1 MRFRSTSAPS
11 QFYILHAAL
20 RDVQCCL
27 LISRRSSVAL
37 VVNLLVP
44 RARRRP
50 AITLRLRIS
59 FGHPTRGSCGPRRA
73 RKCSRLCCDSTCI
86 CICYKLCYMR

>member
-44 RARRRP
+44 RTRRQP
-50 AITLRLRIS
+50 AITLRVETANQFWASHARLM
-59 FGHPTRGSCGPRRA
+59 RA
-73 RKCSRLCCDSTCI
+73 EACAKMFPSL
-86 CICYKLCYMR
+86 L